1 MKKIIGIGVV
11 VVISMI
17 ISAVLFAAEPPRFNA
32 QGRGAGFRT
41 VGLKTIGFIDSDND
55 GVCDY
60 CSNNSCTGFVDEDG
74 DGVCDNWD
82 GNTCGMRG
90 GCGRNGTNGR
100 GHGRGYY
107 FTDKDNDGVC
117 DNYTAPYGGRGFYR
131 NF

>member
-17 ISAVLFAAEPPRFNA
+17 VSAVLFAAEPPRFNA
-32 QGRGAGFRT
+32 QGRG
-41 VGLKTIGFIDSDND
+41 VGLKTSGFIDKDND

-60 CSNNSCTGFVDEDG
+60 CSNDSCTGFVDEDG

-82 GNTCGMRG
+82 GSNCGMRG
-90 GCGRNGTNGR
+90 GCVRNSTTGR

-117 DNYTAPYGGRGFYR
+117 DNYTSSYEGRGFYR